1 MGTLSQKSHFLGQ
14 IFFSSTNSILDLL
27 ITCLNCLDFQLPTIL
42 TLFHHFITRKGIL
55 GLLPALL
62 DMLHHLHQLL
72 LLSTSKAHSKT
83 HTSDNPGQPCV
94 IISVDHRE
102 RYICIYSL
110 YTAPSLLK
118 NTSSISNIQ
127 QKALPSSGILYVST
141 QLGQNLQ
148 KTIFKKVH
156 FMVRNVTK
164 SSVSRYQAKFAKT
177 VPEHLKVC
185 HIWLINFF

>member
-102 RYICIYSL
+102 RYIHMYIQFIYSSL
-110 YTAPSLLK
+110 SIEEYFVNFQYTA
-118 NTSSISNIQ
+118 
-127 QKALPSSGILYVST
+127 
-141 QLGQNLQ
+141 
-148 KTIFKKVH
+148 
-156 FMVRNVTK
+156 K
-164 SSVSRYQAKFAKT
+164 SFAIIRYSVCVNAA
-177 VPEHLKVC
+177 VPECLEDYFQKGALYGQKRH
-185 HIWLINFF
+185 